1 MTEPIQ
7 TPEFWDGTA
16 DQYVA
21 SAEPFTAQFCE
32 DAVLLADVEP
42 GVALLDIAT
51 GPGALALAAARAGA
65 RVTAID
71 FSAEMIDRLGRR
83 IGGLPIT
90 ALRMDGQALD
100 FTDDSFDRA
109 CSVFGIPLF
118 PDWRT
123 GLRELARVL
132 RPGGRAV
139 VAAADNGHGFGPNQ
153 LLAAAR
159 AAITGTPAPA
169 QIAAWEILADRER
182 FADEMHRAGLDEVVI
197 HERTHDFELDP
208 TVFVVDHPMI
218 LRNPV
223 LAGLEQADRDA
234 VIAAAIADAHRHADR
249 GKLRLPGTAL
259 IAVATKP

>member
-7 TPEFWDGTA
+7 TPEFWDGNA

-32 DAVLLADVEP
+32 DAVVLAEIEAD
-42 GVALLDIAT
+42 VALLDIAT

-71 FSAEMIDRLGRR
+71 FSAEMIDRLRSRVGD
-83 IGGLPIT
+83 LPIK

-100 FTDDSFDRA
+100 FPDASFDRV

-118 PDWRT
+118 PDWRA

-139 VAAADNGHGFGPNQ
+139 VAVADNGHGFGPNQ

-159 AAITGTPAPA
+159 AVITGTPAPA

-197 HERTHDFELDP
+197 HERTHDFALDP
-208 TVFVVDHPMI
+208 TVFVADHPMI
-218 LRNPV
+218 LHNPV
-223 LAGLEQADRDA
+223 LAGLEQADRDD
-234 VIAAAIADAHRHADR
+234 VIADAHRHADR
-249 GKLRLPGTAL
+249 GKLLLPGTAR